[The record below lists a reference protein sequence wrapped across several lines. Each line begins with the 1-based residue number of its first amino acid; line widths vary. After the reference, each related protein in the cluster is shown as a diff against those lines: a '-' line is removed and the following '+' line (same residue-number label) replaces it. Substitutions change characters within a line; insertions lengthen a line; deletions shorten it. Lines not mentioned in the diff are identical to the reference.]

1 MDITTPLRRRTL
13 LAGAAS
19 SGLLLSLGLSAGQ
32 APAQTPGRVPR
43 TLSAAGRAGA
53 VQRPGFRVHHLGIT
67 WSGPADPGQLR
78 LHYPDGWRTD
88 SRLRGRDT
96 GGHDSGQ
103 HTSLLYVGDADAY
116 QLVPGDGVRDVQVYA
131 INTVDG
137 PTARQASEDIRQI
150 HGWRYLSRAGWGA
163 DESLRFGPDGTEIFP
178 PAFYDVQTLTVHH
191 TVTLNSDPDPAATVR
206 AIYFLHAVTNTWG
219 DIGYHLLIDDA
230 GVVYEGRHSGPD
242 TVPVFGP
249 RQVGPNPSMCNAAH
263 VAGFNAGNVGV
274 ALLGDLTATSPTPA
288 ARRSLVAVLAVLSK
302 VTDLDPLGTTSY
314 VNPISGATRT
324 VPTIAGHR
332 DWAATECPGNTFYP
346 LLPEVRRDVAAAL
359 T

>member
-13 LAGAAS
+13 IAGALT
-19 SGLLLSLGLSAGQ
+19 SGLLLSAGLSPER
-32 APAQTPGRVPR
+32 APAQTPRRVPR

-78 LHYPDGWRTD
+78 LHYRDGWRSEPRLG
-88 SRLRGRDT
+88 SRAA
-96 GGHDSGQ
+96 GGHAAGQ

-116 QLVPGDGVRDVQVYA
+116 QLVPGDGVSDVQVYA

-137 PTARQASEDIRQI
+137 PDTRQPSQDIRQM

-163 DESLRFGPDGTEIFP
+163 DESLRFAPDGTEIFP
-178 PAFYDVQTLTVHH
+178 PAFFDVQTLTVHH
-191 TVTLNSDPDPAATVR
+191 TVTVNSDPDPAATVR

-219 DIGYHLLIDDA
+219 DIGYHLLIDDD
-230 GVVYEGRHSGPD
+230 GVVYEGRYSGPD
-242 TVPVFGP
+242 SVPVFGP
-249 RQVGPNPSMCNAAH
+249 RKVGPNPSMCNAAH

-274 ALLGDLTATSPTPA
+274 ALLGDLTATGPTPA

-314 VNPISGATRT
+314 VNPINQTTRT

-346 LLPEVRRDVAAAL
+346 LLPGVRREVAAAL
-359 T
+359 S